1 MYIIVK
7 GRVAFEV
14 KMEKYGHLPV
24 VIALVSDGESF
35 GHVSLNDLE
44 FDATDPKYQ
53 RPTSCVAVEDT
64 DLLVLNKK
72 LLQRLENTGQANKV
86 SSGSALTFRA
96 IASHPKLDL
105 VRQKQQELEQR
116 AAFLKTVP

>member
-14 KMEKYGHLPV
+14 KLARYGHLPV

-44 FDATDPKYQ
+44 FDPTDPKYQ

-72 LLQRLENTGQANKV
+72 LLQKLEN
-86 SSGSALTFRA
+86 SL
-96 IASHPKLDL
+96 
-105 VRQKQQELEQR
+105 
-116 AAFLKTVP
+116 